1 MASIRSPKFRFALV
15 ASEFN
20 REYTDALLAS
30 AQAALEGHD
39 LNVVRVPGAFEIPL
53 QVQRLARTKRYAA
66 VIALGVVW
74 QGKTLHA
81 QEILRAVTDAL
92 MRISLETD
100 VPVIHEV
107 LAVSTEAEA
116 RARCMGT
123 KLNRGRE
130 AAEAALAAGAA
141 DRERED
147 ADMGLRRDGREAA
160 IQFLYQFDTHKPAN
174 VEEALAAFWKQNEEP
189 KNVRDFANDLLR
201 GALEKLPEVDAK
213 IRTLADNWDFER
225 LAVVDRN
232 ILRLAVYE
240 MLFRPEIP
248 PVVSIN
254 EAIEIA
260 KKFSTAESG
269 KFVNGLLDRVKKE
282 LLRPARQAA
291 G

>member
-1 MASIRSPKFRFALV
+1 
-15 ASEFN
+15 
-20 REYTDALLAS
+20 
-30 AQAALEGHD
+30 
-39 LNVVRVPGAFEIPL
+39 
-53 QVQRLARTKRYAA
+53 
-66 VIALGVVW
+66 
-74 QGKTLHA
+74 
-81 QEILRAVTDAL
+81 
-92 MRISLETD
+92 
-100 VPVIHEV
+100 
-107 LAVSTEAEA
+107 
-116 RARCMGT
+116 MG
-123 KLNRGRE
+123 
-130 AAEAALAAGAA
+130 
-141 DRERED
+141 
-147 ADMGLRRDGREAA
+147 MRRDGREAA
-160 IQFLYQFDTHKPAN
+160 IQFLYQYDSHKPLK
-174 VEEALAAFWKQNEEP
+174 VDEALAGFWKQNEEP
-189 KNVRDFANDLLR
+189 QNVRDFANDLLR